1 MTILDKI
8 IDRNREAL
16 ELRKKTIREEILIEQ
31 ALTMPPV
38 KDFAAAIS
46 RRDRFNI
53 IAELKKA
60 SPSKG
65 LIREDFV
72 PEMLCMELER
82 NGAAALSVL
91 TEEFFFL
98 GSPVYLKKVAKLV
111 QIPVLRK
118 DFIFD
123 PYQIY
128 EARVLGADAVLLIA
142 AALDEQTFNGLYR
155 TAKNVGLHVLAEI
168 HNREE
173 LERTVRSGA
182 KIIGINCRDLKT
194 FQTDLGATE
203 ELLAAIPSGRIKVA
217 ESGIKNHHDIV
228 RLSGDGAD
236 AFLIGETLMRAASP
250 GAELKQMIK
259 G

>member
-1 MTILDKI
+1 MNILDKI

-16 ELRKKTIREEILIEQ
+16 ELRKKTIPEELLIEQ
-31 ALTMPPV
+31 AAAMPPV
-38 KDFAAAIS
+38 KNFSAAIS
-46 RRDRFNI
+46 RKDRFNI

-65 LIREDFV
+65 LIRENFV
-72 PEMLCMELER
+72 PETLCLELEK

-98 GSPVYLKKVAKLV
+98 GSPAYLRKVASMV
-111 QIPVLRK
+111 EIPVLRK

-123 PYQIY
+123 NYQIY
-128 EARVLGADAVLLIA
+128 EARALGADAVLLIA
-142 AALDEQTFNGLYR
+142 AALDEKTFNSLYQ
-155 TAKNVGLHVLAEI
+155 TARNAGLHVLAEI

-173 LERTVRSGA
+173 LELTVRSGA
-182 KIIGINCRDLKT
+182 KIIGINCRNLKT
-194 FQTDLGATE
+194 FQTDLKATE
-203 ELLAAIPSGRIKVA
+203 ELLAAIPDNRIKVA
-217 ESGIKNHHDIV
+217 ESGIKNHHDII
-228 RLSGDGAD
+228 RLSGLGAD

-250 GAELKQMIK
+250 GAELRKMIA

>member
-16 ELRKKTIREEILIEQ
+16 ELRKKTIPEEMLIEQ
-31 ALTMPPV
+31 TLAMPPV

-72 PEMLCMELER
+72 PEMLCIELEKY
-82 NGAAALSVL
+82 GAAALSVL

-111 QIPVLRK
+111 KIPALRK

-123 PYQIY
+123 PYQ
-128 EARVLGADAVLLIA
+128 
-142 AALDEQTFNGLYR
+142 
-155 TAKNVGLHVLAEI
+155 
-168 HNREE
+168 
-173 LERTVRSGA
+173 
-182 KIIGINCRDLKT
+182 KII
-194 FQTDLGATE
+194 
-203 ELLAAIPSGRIKVA
+203 
-217 ESGIKNHHDIV
+217 HH
-228 RLSGDGAD
+228 
-236 AFLIGETLMRAASP
+236 F
-250 GAELKQMIK
+250 
-259 G
+259 

>member
-1 MTILDKI
+1 MNILDKI
-8 IDRNREAL
+8 ISRNREAL
-16 ELRKKTIREEILIEQ
+16 ELRKKIIPEKLLVEQSMTISP
-31 ALTMPPV
+31 A

-46 RRDRFNI
+46 RKDRFNI

-72 PEMLCMELER
+72 PEVLCMELEK

-98 GSPVYLKKVAKLV
+98 GSPTYLRKIANMVK
-111 QIPVLRK
+111 IPVLRK

-128 EARVLGADAVLLIA
+128 EARILGADAVLLIA
-142 AALDEQTFNGLYR
+142 AMLDEKTFNSLYQ
-155 TAKNVGLHVLAEI
+155 TAKNAGLHVLAEI

-173 LERTVRSGA
+173 LDRTLRCGA
-182 KIIGINCRDLKT
+182 RIIGINCRDLKT

-203 ELLAAIPSGRIKVA
+203 ELLAAIPADRIKVA
-217 ESGIKNHHDIV
+217 ESGIRNHHDII
-228 RLSGDGAD
+228 RLSGHGAD

-250 GAELKQMIK
+250 GAELKKMLE

>member
-16 ELRKKTIREEILIEQ
+16 EIRKKAVPEKLLIEQ
-31 ALTMPPV
+31 AMSMPPV
-38 KDFAAAIS
+38 KDFAAALS
-46 RRDRFNI
+46 RKDRFNI

-72 PEMLCMELER
+72 PEKLCLELES

-98 GSPVYLKKVAKLV
+98 GAPEYLKKVAALAK
-111 QIPVLRK
+111 IPTLRK

-142 AALDEQTFNGLYR
+142 AALDEKTFSALSQV
-155 TAKNVGLHVLAEI
+155 AKHAGLHVLSEI

-173 LERTVRSGA
+173 LERTVHCGA
-182 KIIGINCRDLKT
+182 QIIGINCRDLKT
-194 FQTDLGATE
+194 FNTDLNATE
-203 ELLAAIPSGRIKVA
+203 ELLAAIPDGTVKVA
-217 ESGIKNHHDIV
+217 ESGIRTHQDIV
-228 RLSGDGAD
+228 RLRGLGAD

-250 GAELKQMIK
+250 GAELQKMLR

>member
-8 IDRNREAL
+8 IDRNRKAL
-16 ELRKKTIREEILIEQ
+16 EIRKKAVSEKALIEQ
-31 ALTMPPV
+31 AMSMPPV
-38 KDFAAAIS
+38 KDFAAALS
-46 RRDRFNI
+46 RKDRFNI

-65 LIREDFV
+65 LIREDFI
-72 PEMLCMELER
+72 PEKLCLELES

-98 GSPVYLKKVAKLV
+98 GAPEYLKKVAALV
-111 QIPVLRK
+111 NIPTLRK

-142 AALDEQTFNGLYR
+142 AALDEKTFSSLSQV
-155 TAKNVGLHVLAEI
+155 AKHAGLHVLSEI

-173 LERTVRSGA
+173 LESTVRCGA
-182 KIIGINCRDLKT
+182 QIIGINCRDLKT
-194 FQTDLGATE
+194 FKTDLNATE
-203 ELLAAIPSGRIKVA
+203 ELLAAIPDGIVKVA
-217 ESGIKNHHDIV
+217 ESGIRTHQDIV
-228 RLSGDGAD
+228 RLRGLGAD

-250 GAELKQMIK
+250 GAELQKMLK

>member
-16 ELRKKTIREEILIEQ
+16 ELRKKTIPEEMLIEQ
-31 ALTMPPV
+31 TLAMPPV

-72 PEMLCMELER
+72 PEMLCIELEKY
-82 NGAAALSVL
+82 GAAALSVL

-111 QIPVLRK
+111 KIPALRK

-128 EARVLGADAVLLIA
+128 EARALGADAVLLIA
-142 AALDEQTFNGLYR
+142 AALDEHSFNSLYR

-194 FQTDLGATE
+194 FQTDIGATE
-203 ELLAAIPSGRIKVA
+203 ELLAAIPDDRIKVA

-228 RLSGDGAD
+228 RLSGHGAD

-250 GAELKQMIK
+250 GVELKKMLK